1 MALIARG
8 GTRVEEVKK
17 KKKRVVMGG
26 VDVLTTPTLSAL
38 RLSCAARANTREE
51 TEREK
56 VFSIQ
61 KEPKNARHS
70 STVGS
75 DVARIPNCEVVQ
87 KISPLF
93 FALLFQKK
101 YLYISKVFS
110 HSLGIIST
118 S

>member
-17 KKKRVVMGG
+17 KKGG
-26 VDVLTTPTLSAL
+26 DGRSRRPDDPHLVCPEAFMC
-38 RLSCAARANTREE
+38 CARQH
-51 TEREK
+51 ERERDREREG
-56 VFSIQ
+56 FFYSERTI
-61 KEPKNARHS
+61 NARHS

-75 DVARIPNCEVVQ
+75 DVARIPNSEVVQ

-93 FALLFQKK
+93 FVLLFQKK